1 MSSQL
6 NFFSVPE
13 DGERFADFF
22 ARKGGQFL
30 AFKQEDKVV
39 RPMEKIWFED
49 GRWPHQVG
57 LVPIDFIGDV
67 AYREHGIAGKYGLDV
82 TKSWVIEYDTGGA
95 YPSTPNVLHR
105 SRFYAVNDYF
115 ASNDMLVTKSDTFK
129 KWVRNFY
136 RAFKKEFLRKA
147 GNASFITYT
156 NACLDWMKETN
167 AVVDRPA
174 LTIIKP

>member
-22 ARKGGQFL
+22 ARKGVQFL
-30 AFKQEDKVV
+30 AFKQEDKLV
-39 RPMEKIWFED
+39 RPREKLWLEES
-49 GRWPHQVG
+49 RWPGQVG

-67 AYREHGIAGKYGLDV
+67 AYEECSIAGNYWLDV
-82 TKSWVIEYDTGGA
+82 TKSWVIEYNTGGF
-95 YPSTPNVLHR
+95 YPFKPNVLHR
-105 SRFYAVNDYF
+105 SRFYAVNNYF
-115 ASNDMLVTKSDTFK
+115 ASNDMPVTKSDTFK

-156 NACLDWMKETN
+156 DACLDWMRETN
-167 AVVDRPA
+167 AAVDRPA

>member
-22 ARKGGQFL
+22 ARKGVQFL

-39 RPMEKIWFED
+39 RPQEKIWFED

-57 LVPIDFIGDV
+57 LVPNDFIGEV
-67 AYREHGIAGKYGLDV
+67 AYQERSIAGKYWLDV
-82 TKSWVIEYDTGGA
+82 TKSWVIEYSTGGS

-115 ASNDMLVTKSDTFK
+115 ASNDMPVTKSDTFK

-156 NACLDWMKETN
+156 NACLDWMRETN